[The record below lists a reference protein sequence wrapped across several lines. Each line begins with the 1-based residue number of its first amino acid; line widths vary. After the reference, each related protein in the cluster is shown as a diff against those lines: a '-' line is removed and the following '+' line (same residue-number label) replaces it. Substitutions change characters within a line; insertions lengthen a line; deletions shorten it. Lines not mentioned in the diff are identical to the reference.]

1 MFNYEFHWVIKE
13 FLTKAG
19 WVILVRGAYLVYLK
33 DKEIKFSHLL
43 IWVFLINMLMS
54 LPSLLL
60 IENRFGVDTTA
71 YLNQAGQVY
80 NGQRDYKLI
89 DTN

>member
-1 MFNYEFHWVIKE
+1 MIKE
-13 FLTKAG
+13 FIALAG
-19 WVILVRGAYLVYLK
+19 WLILLRGAYVVYLK
-33 DKEIKFSHLL
+33 DEELKFSHLL

-80 NGQRDYKLI
+80 NG
-89 DTN
+89 